1 MTSSNPADDEQV
13 RVTSRRRKAVASAA
27 YLQRGR
33 RRPDAAARRRPGV
46 EPARVVGNVEVDGG
60 AVGRRGTGTVARHHV
75 ANVRLIRAAYR
86 VDTGNHVAFCDTHEQ
101 RAVSIITQRTTRNVL
116 CSSVTKTL
124 RKSRYRNAQLAAASG
139 TPSAIRQQ
147 LEPCCIFRIRR
158 KSASAGGV
166 RAELRCDTLR
176 YLRNDGNHA

>member
-75 ANVRLIRAAYR
+75 ADVGLIRAAYR

-101 RAVSIITQRTTRNVL
+101 RAVSIITQRTTLQRSPFVRL
-116 CSSVTKTL
+116 TKTL

-147 LEPCCIFRIRR
+147 LEPCCIFPHSPQVRKCRR
-158 KSASAGGV
+158 RAGGIAV
-166 RAELRCDTLR
+166 RYVALLT
-176 YLRNDGNHA
+176 

>member
-1 MTSSNPADDEQV
+1 
-13 RVTSRRRKAVASAA
+13 VTSRRRKAVASAA

-124 RKSRYRNAQLAAASG
+124 RKSRYRNATACGSQRHAVSD
-139 TPSAIRQQ
+139 PPAIRTMLYFPHSPQVRK
-147 LEPCCIFRIRR
+147 CRR
-158 KSASAGGV
+158 RAGGIAV
-166 RAELRCDTLR
+166 RYVALLT
-176 YLRNDGNHA
+176 